1 MEYGYT
7 AWVSNFVQ
15 NRPFCV
21 YYSISCTPEEI
32 FYTYFIGG
40 ISDKYEVCLYE
51 VFEYSMKYE
60 YSMKGTDDM
69 VRNCNDIG
77 RKIHGNFLGKFYTEK
92 LLTTSASGMCHE

>member
-21 YYSISCTPEEI
+21 YDSISCTPEEI

-40 ISDKYEVCLYE
+40 VGDKYEVCLYE

-60 YSMKGTDDM
+60 YSMKGTDNM
-69 VRNCNDIG
+69 VRSSMILVV
-77 RKIHGNFLGKFYTEK
+77 KFMEISWENFTQK
-92 LLTTSASGMCHE
+92 SS

>member
-7 AWVSNFVQ
+7 TWVSNFVQ

-21 YYSISCTPEEI
+21 FYTSISCTPEEI

-40 ISDKYEVCLYE
+40 VGDKCEVCLYE
-51 VFEYSMKYE
+51 VFECSMKYEYEVFEYSIKYE

-69 VRNCNDIG
+69 V
-77 RKIHGNFLGKFYTEK
+77 
-92 LLTTSASGMCHE
+92 

>member
-1 MEYGYT
+1 
-7 AWVSNFVQ
+7 
-15 NRPFCV
+15 
-21 YYSISCTPEEI
+21 
-32 FYTYFIGG
+32 
-40 ISDKYEVCLYE
+40 
-51 VFEYSMKYE
+51 MKYE